1 MRGTLA
7 EVLAHF
13 TETEPR
19 GEFVIV
25 VEGYEAPKK
34 KKKTLNTTQNKR
46 AKSANYSY
54 SLISFRYEE
63 VNHAA
68 CSSVHLV
75 VCHIVQH
82 QKEKEQEAQDPNA
95 ATIDSLRQALA
106 QSQNESSDMFETLSQ
121 IQDGFDQIN
130 EAEGIVNVENRQGE
144 KGNKQRIIDNMTL
157 IQNKLKLNRELIA
170 NLQQQLRASNQS
182 DSRTK
187 AKLEEMVANFNK
199 QLEDKSKEIE
209 DLRAQLAEKDIKI
222 AEQGEQIN
230 ALNTNVSDL
239 TQKNEEK
246 ARTVAAQDKELNTAY
261 YVFGTKRELRE
272 QRILQRGDVLKSNDF
287 NKDYFTRIDLRV
299 TKTIR
304 LYSKSAKLMTSHPA
318 SSYSLDKD
326 AQGQYTLRITNPQAF
341 WSVSKY
347 LVITVK

>member
-1 MRGTLA
+1 M
-7 EVLAHF
+7 
-13 TETEPR
+13 
-19 GEFVIV
+19 
-25 VEGYEAPKK
+25 
-34 KKKTLNTTQNKR
+34 
-46 AKSANYSY
+46 
-54 SLISFRYEE
+54 
-63 VNHAA
+63 
-68 CSSVHLV
+68 
-75 VCHIVQH
+75 
-82 QKEKEQEAQDPNA
+82 
-95 ATIDSLRQALA
+95 
-106 QSQNESSDMFETLSQ
+106 
-121 IQDGFDQIN
+121 
-130 EAEGIVNVENRQGE
+130 
-144 KGNKQRIIDNMTL
+144 
-157 IQNKLKLNRELIA
+157 
-170 NLQQQLRASNQS
+170 
-182 DSRTK
+182 
-187 AKLEEMVANFNK
+187 ANFNK

-287 NKDYFTRIDLRV
+287 NKDYFMRIDLRV

>member
-1 MRGTLA
+1 MLLAAVCTLS
-7 EVLAHF
+7 
-13 TETEPR
+13 
-19 GEFVIV
+19 FV
-25 VEGYEAPKK
+25 
-34 KKKTLNTTQNKR
+34 TSCNTK
-46 AKSANYSY
+46 
-54 SLISFRYEE
+54 
-63 VNHAA
+63 
-68 CSSVHLV
+68 
-75 VCHIVQH
+75 
-82 QKEKEQEAQDPNA
+82 KEKEQEAQDPNA

-222 AEQGEQIN
+222 AEQDEQIN